1 MIDSLKMPESK
12 SAANIITSVRAV
24 CSAALLFCPAL
35 SVPFY
40 VLYITAGFTDM
51 IDGMVARQTGS
62 ASEFGSKLDTA
73 ADFVFAAVCLVKLIP
88 VLNIESWML
97 VSIGIIAVVK
107 MINIISGFV
116 VQKKLVTV
124 HSVMNKITG
133 MLLFVLPLTVRI
145 IDFRYS
151 AAIVC
156 AAAAFAAVQ
165 EGHYIRTGRSE
176 AKMSKPSP

>member
-1 MIDSLKMPESK
+1 M
-12 SAANIITSVRAV
+12 ANIITFIRVL

-35 SVPFY
+35 STPFY
-40 VLYITAGFTDM
+40 IFYITAGVTDM
-51 IDGMVARQTGS
+51 IDGTVARKTG
-62 ASEFGSKLDTA
+62 AVSEFGSKFDTV
-73 ADFVFAAVCLVKLIP
+73 ADFIFAAVCLIKLIP
-88 VLNIESWML
+88 VLQIESWML
-97 VSIGIIAVVK
+97 VFLGIIVVIK

-133 MLLFVLPLTVRI
+133 VLLFIMPLTVRF

-156 AAAAFAAVQ
+156 AIAAFAAVQ
-165 EGHYIRTGRSE
+165 EGHFIRTE
-176 AKMSKPSP
+176 KHDKKP